1 MATFLTFL
9 KSRFNNAEQIKEKVA
24 EANPT
29 VTYLFIGN
37 HLSYPNESVP
47 QETIDSVSYEK
58 SIWDNM
64 IGAKLV
70 TGNDI
75 EHIVPRV
82 NWTSLTKYRQ
92 YDDTTDYLT
101 LLSSNTSLNVK
112 PMYVMNSDRNVYL
125 CLSNNTSNGV
135 SANST
140 VEPTGDFASSNGV
153 IDTADGYRW
162 KYLYSIKPGNKFF
175 TTEWIPAPRS
185 KDQLDY
191 TVSATGIV
199 DGELTTIV
207 VTNPGVNYRHASIN
221 VTPFVNETTQLSIA
235 NSTIV
240 LQQFGIPTLANL
252 ANMSISG
259 TGIRPGTFIS
269 SVDTITGII
278 TLSTAT
284 NAAQVNISPISVT
297 TRVAFS
303 GDGTRTEA
311 LAYVTTSN
319 TIANVKVT
327 TVGINYSYANVT
339 IYGSGVGATARTIM
353 APKMGHGYNSAKQL
367 GACNLL
373 AAVRMGEIDSTE
385 GGLIS
390 SNTSFRQYGLLRNP
404 HKYSLSYPVSSN
416 SANSVI
422 SQTTDLTMIAGTA
435 YQVNE
440 FAYQGTIGNPT
451 AYGYVVDQTET
462 VISLTKVKGTILTG
476 ESLIGANSSVA
487 RTVVNIKNPEFKQ
500 YTGDILH
507 VENVTAIDREDGQS
521 EEIKFVL
528 KF

>member
-1 MATFLTFL
+1 
-9 KSRFNNAEQIKEKVA
+9 
-24 EANPT
+24 
-29 VTYLFIGN
+29 
-37 HLSYPNESVP
+37 
-47 QETIDSVSYEK
+47 
-58 SIWDNM
+58 
-64 IGAKLV
+64 
-70 TGNDI
+70 
-75 EHIVPRV
+75 
-82 NWTSLTKYRQ
+82 
-92 YDDTTDYLT
+92 
-101 LLSSNTSLNVK
+101 
-112 PMYVMNSDRNVYL
+112 
-125 CLSNNTSNGV
+125 
-135 SANST
+135 
-140 VEPTGDFASSNGV
+140 
-153 IDTADGYRW
+153 
-162 KYLYSIKPGNKFF
+162 
-175 TTEWIPAPRS
+175 
-185 KDQLDY
+185 
-191 TVSATGIV
+191 
-199 DGELTTIV
+199 
-207 VTNPGVNYRHASIN
+207 
-221 VTPFVNETTQLSIA
+221 
-235 NSTIV
+235 
-240 LQQFGIPTLANL
+240 
-252 ANMSISG
+252 
-259 TGIRPGTFIS
+259 
-269 SVDTITGII
+269 
-278 TLSTAT
+278 
-284 NAAQVNISPISVT
+284 
-297 TRVAFS
+297 
-303 GDGTRTEA
+303 
-311 LAYVTTSN
+311 
-319 TIANVKVT
+319 
-327 TVGINYSYANVT
+327 
-339 IYGSGVGATARTIM
+339 M

>member
-29 VTYLFIGN
+29 ITYLFIGN
-37 HLSYPNESVP
+37 HLPYPNESVP
-47 QETIDSVSYEK
+47 EETIDSVSYEK
-58 SIWDNM
+58 TIWDNM
-64 IGAKLV
+64 IGAKQI

-75 EHIVPRV
+75 EHIVPRI
-82 NWTSLTKYRQ
+82 NWTSSTKYRQ
-92 YDDTTDYLT
+92 YDDTSNYLT
-101 LLSSNTSLNVK
+101 LLSSNTSLNLK
-112 PMYVMNSDRNVYL
+112 PMYVMNSDRKVYL

-175 TTEWIPAPRS
+175 TTDWIPVPRS

-191 TVSATGIV
+191 TVSETGIV
-199 DGELTTIV
+199 DGELTTVV
-207 VTNPGVNYRHASIN
+207 VTNSGVNYRHATVN
-221 VTPFVNETTQLSIA
+221 VAPFVIETTQLSIA
-235 NSTIV
+235 NSTTV
-240 LQQFGIPTLANL
+240 LQQFDIPSLANL
-252 ANMSISG
+252 VNMSISG
-259 TGIRPGTFIS
+259 TGIRPGTYIS
-269 SVDTITGII
+269 SVDTINGTV

-284 NAAQVNISPISVT
+284 NLAQQNISPVSIT
-297 TRVAFS
+297 TRISFS
-303 GDGTRTEA
+303 GDGSRTEA

-327 TVGINYSYANVT
+327 TVGVNYSYANVT
-339 IYGSGVGATARTIM
+339 IYGSGVGATARAIM
-353 APKMGHGYNSAKQL
+353 PPKMGHAYNSAKQL
-367 GACNLL
+367 GACNLMV
-373 AAVRMGEIDSTE
+373 AARMGEIDSTE

-416 SANSVI
+416 SANAVI
-422 SQTTDLTMIAGTA
+422 SQTTDLNVLAGTA

-440 FAYQGTIGNPT
+440 FVYQGTLGNPT
-451 AYGYVVDQTET
+451 AYGYVVDQSEGT
-462 VISLTKVKGTILTG
+462 VYLTKVKGTIITG
-476 ESLIGANSSVA
+476 ESLIGANSAVS
-487 RTVVNIKNPEFKQ
+487 RTVVDIKNPEFKQ